1 MNPVENWQIF
11 AADLATA
18 VAPQMLAA
26 GMDLWRGLSL
36 IVIVWTG
43 TQMAL
48 AGGGVNM
55 ASVVKMIITLSI
67 PLGMLQFYTTPLPGL
82 SLTVPDVITGMGSW
96 LHGVIVAGAG
106 EQMLTEL
113 QNMFRGMYDNLMLTP
128 PAPGIMNPIRMFGAL
143 IAAIMSG
150 ITGLIFWVLM
160 LLVML
165 VVYTVGLAQIVWAQ
179 LAITIALLLGPV
191 FIPFLVLPPLS
202 FLFWGLVQNSPHVL
216 ALFSDC
222 GGDLSGEFTSGRPSL
237 ARAGGSG
244 AVPNGSRICHAD
256 AKLFHGAAVRR
267 GGAPGVVTG
276 RIVCVDAVVG
286 RGHDGIRRGDTGAA
300 RGADHEN
307 RRADVMAAREF
318 AEIWGRTDA
327 RGAASADAHRGA
339 RRGGGAPAGR
349 GWSGCR
355 GLRHRNRSS
364 YGWMRSAGRK
374 RWRTPR
380 WKRTRTHAIRPRAIF
395 CIGSSWITTADERGV
410 SRNIGPVHSGF

>member
-1 MNPVENWQIF
+1 MNPVENWQTF
-11 AADLATA
+11 AQDLAAA

-48 AGGGVNM
+48 SGGGVNM

-96 LHGVIVAGAG
+96 LHGVIIAGAG

-113 QNMFRGMYDNLMLTP
+113 QLMFRGMYDNLMLTP
-128 PAPGIMNPIRMFGAL
+128 AMPGIMNPIRMFSAL
-143 IAAIMSG
+143 MAAIMSG

-202 FLFWGLVQNSPHVL
+202 FLFWGWFKTMLTYSLYSAIAAAVFRVSSQVGVEVLRGLAAPGPYQTAEGFSTLMQNFFMVL
-216 ALFSDC
+216 LFGVAALLGSLQVGSFAAML
-222 GGDLSGEFTSGRPSL
+222 LSG
-237 ARAGGSG
+237 AGTTGSG
-244 AVPNGSRICHAD
+244 A
-256 AKLFHGAAVRR
+256 
-267 GGAPGVVTG
+267 GGRALQ
-276 RIVCVDAVVG
+276 
-286 RGHDGIRRGDTGAA
+286 AA
-300 RGADHEN
+300 RVAK
-307 RRADVMAAREF
+307 
-318 AEIWGRTDA
+318 T
-327 RGAASADAHRGA
+327 
-339 RRGGGAPAGR
+339 GG
-349 GWSGCR
+349 
-355 GLRHRNRSS
+355 
-364 YGWMRSAGRK
+364 M
-374 RWRTPR
+374 
-380 WKRTRTHAIRPRAIF
+380 
-395 CIGSSWITTADERGV
+395 V
-410 SRNIGPVHSGF
+410 

>member
-1 MNPVENWQIF
+1 MNPVENWQTF
-11 AADLATA
+11 AQDLAAA

-48 AGGGVNM
+48 SGGGVNM

-96 LHGVIVAGAG
+96 LHGVIIAGAG

-128 PAPGIMNPIRMFGAL
+128 QMPGIMNPIRMWGAVM
-143 IAAIMSG
+143 AAIFSG

-202 FLFWGLVQNSPHVL
+202 FLFWGWFKTMLTYSLYSAIAAAVFRVSSQVGVEVLRGLAAPGPYQTAEGFSTLMQNFFMVL
-216 ALFSDC
+216 LFGVAALLGSLQVGSFASML
-222 GGDLSGEFTSGRPSL
+222 LSGAGTTSSG
-237 ARAGGSG
+237 AGGR
-244 AVPNGSRICHAD
+244 A
-256 AKLFHGAAVRR
+256 LQ
-267 GGAPGVVTG
+267 
-276 RIVCVDAVVG
+276 
-286 RGHDGIRRGDTGAA
+286 AA
-300 RGADHEN
+300 R
-307 RRADVMAAREF
+307 
-318 AEIWGRTDA
+318 I
-327 RGAASADAHRGA
+327 SK
-339 RRGGGAPAGR
+339 GGG
-349 GWSGCR
+349 
-355 GLRHRNRSS
+355 L
-364 YGWMRSAGRK
+364 
-374 RWRTPR
+374 
-380 WKRTRTHAIRPRAIF
+380 
-395 CIGSSWITTADERGV
+395 V
-410 SRNIGPVHSGF
+410 

>member
-48 AGGGVNM
+48 SGGGVNM

-67 PLGMLQFYTTPLPGL
+67 PLGMLQFYTQPLPGL
-82 SLTVPDVITGMGSW
+82 TLTVPDVITGMGDW
-96 LHGVIVAGAG
+96 LHGIIVAGAG

-128 PAPGIMNPIRMFGAL
+128 AAPGIMNPIRMFGAL

-202 FLFWGLVQNSPHVL
+202 FLFWGWFKTILTYSLYSAIAAAIFRVSSQVGVEVLQGLAAPGPYQTAAGFATLIQNLFMVL
-216 ALFSDC
+216 LFGVAALLGSLQVGSFASML
-222 GGDLSGEFTSGRPSL
+222 LSGAGTTASGIGT
-237 ARAGGSG
+237 RA
-244 AVPNGSRICHAD
+244 
-256 AKLFHGAAVRR
+256 LQ
-267 GGAPGVVTG
+267 
-276 RIVCVDAVVG
+276 
-286 RGHDGIRRGDTGAA
+286 
-300 RGADHEN
+300 
-307 RRADVMAAREF
+307 
-318 AEIWGRTDA
+318 
-327 RGAASADAHRGA
+327 GA
-339 RRGGGAPAGR
+339 RTMKTGG
-349 GWSGCR
+349 
-355 GLRHRNRSS
+355 L
-364 YGWMRSAGRK
+364 M
-374 RWRTPR
+374 
-380 WKRTRTHAIRPRAIF
+380 
-395 CIGSSWITTADERGV
+395 
-410 SRNIGPVHSGF
+410 